1 MMDGKGVF
9 SWPDGRKYEG
19 EYLEN
24 RKHGYGEFQWPD
36 GSCYKGYWRDDK
48 QHGRGILVNQDG
60 VGIVTKWNMGKIELR
75 DRRLEN
81 V

>member
-1 MMDGKGVF
+1 MHGVATF
-9 SWPDGRKYEG
+9 TGRDGRKYIG
-19 EYLEN
+19 EYEN
-24 RKHGYGEFQWPD
+24 NKKCGYGVFQWPD